1 MTAPTLRIAVVAA
14 ETEAAQAALGELWSL
29 YPCVEPERAEVIV
42 PLGGDGFMLETL
54 HRFLSRGVP
63 IYGMHRGSVG
73 FLMNAYR
80 PAGLYERLAAAQPV
94 VLHPLEMT
102 ARDEHGGHHLALA
115 FNEVSLLRESRQA
128 AKLRVSVDGVV
139 RIEELMADGILVA
152 TPVGSTAY
160 NLSAHGPIIPLGAGV
175 LALTP
180 ISAFRRTKG
189 ATLPHRQT
197 DRSDAAPVAFRGF
210 STRLLGTRRRGETL
224 WLPPMRGQPIHH
236 IGAVNARCRFRP
248 GRLPRE
254 QKGGAKPPLSAAWAG
269 ADARCP
275 FRWPVVRPRRQ
286 HASQRLREARRVP
299 CDHPP

>member
-1 MTAPTLRIAVVAA
+1 M
-14 ETEAAQAALGELWSL
+14 SS
-29 YPCVEPERAEVIV
+29 PERAEVIV
-42 PLGGDGFMLETL
+42 PLGGDGFMPETL

-80 PAGLYERLAAAQPV
+80 PEGLYERLAAAQPV

-102 ARDEHGGHHLALA
+102 ARDENGGHHRALA

-236 IGAVNARCRFRP
+236 TGAVNARCRFRP

-275 FRWPVVRPRRQ
+275 FRWPV
-286 HASQRLREARRVP
+286 
-299 CDHPP
+299 

>member
-1 MTAPTLRIAVVAA
+1 VSASPRRIAVVAA
-14 ETEAAQAALGELWSL
+14 ETEAAQAALDEFCCL
-29 YPCVEPERAEVIV
+29 YPCVSPEQADVII

-54 HRFLSRGVP
+54 HRFLSTGIP

-80 PAGLYERLAAAQPV
+80 PEGLYERLAAAQPV

-102 ARDEHGGHHLALA
+102 ASDEHAVCCCALA

-139 RIEELMADGILVA
+139 RIEELMADGLLVA

-180 ISAFRRTKG
+180 ISAFRPRRWRG
-189 ATLPHRQT
+189 ALLPHQARVRMDVLEADKRPVSAVADFTEMRDVVSVEVCENRDIEMTLLFDQ
-197 DRSDAAPVAFRGF
+197 DANLEERV
-210 STRLLGTRRRGETL
+210 
-224 WLPPMRGQPIHH
+224 IK
-236 IGAVNARCRFRP
+236 
-248 GRLPRE
+248 E
-254 QKGGAKPPLSAAWAG
+254 Q
-269 ADARCP
+269 
-275 FRWPVVRPRRQ
+275 F
-286 HASQRLREARRVP
+286 AS
-299 CDHPP
+299 

>member
-1 MTAPTLRIAVVAA
+1 MNAPTLRIAVVAA
-14 ETEAAQAALGELWSL
+14 ETEAAQAALGELCSL
-29 YPCVEPERAEVIV
+29 YPCVEPEHAEVIV

-80 PAGLYERLAAAQPV
+80 PVGLYERLAAAQPV

-102 ARDEHGGHHLALA
+102 ARDEHGGHRRALA

-128 AKLRVSVDGVV
+128 AKLRVSIDGVV

-160 NLSAHGPIIPLGAGV
+160 NLSAHGPIIPLDAGV

-180 ISAFRRTKG
+180 ISAFRPRRWRG
-189 ATLPHRQT
+189 ALLPH
-197 DRSDAAPVAFRGF
+197 
-210 STRLLGTRRRGETL
+210 
-224 WLPPMRGQPIHH
+224 
-236 IGAVNARCRFRP
+236 
-248 GRLPRE
+248 
-254 QKGGAKPPLSAAWAG
+254 
-269 ADARCP
+269 
-275 FRWPVVRPRRQ
+275 
-286 HASQRLREARRVP
+286 EARVEIQALETDKRPVSAVADFSEARDVETVEIHENRDIAMTLLFDRESNLEERVLKEQFAF
-299 CDHPP
+299 